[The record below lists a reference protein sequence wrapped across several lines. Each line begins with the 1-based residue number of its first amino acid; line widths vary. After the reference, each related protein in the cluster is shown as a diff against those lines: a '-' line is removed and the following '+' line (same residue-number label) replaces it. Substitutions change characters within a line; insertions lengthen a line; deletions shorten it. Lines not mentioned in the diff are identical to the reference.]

1 MTETEAALRGQS
13 AAPPAS
19 DDRPATGDRGWRG
32 LVAEPGEKVAF
43 LGALGVVGI
52 VAVATVLWGL
62 PGLFLSGL
70 LLTVVIMAVLIVI
83 SMGS

>member
-1 MTETEAALRGQS
+1 MSETEAALRGQT
-13 AAPPAS
+13 ATAPE
-19 DDRPATGDRGWRG
+19 DRPATDDRGWRG
-32 LVAEPGEKVAF
+32 LVAEPGEKIAF

-62 PGLFLSGL
+62 PGLFVSGL
-70 LLTVVIMAVLIVI
+70 VLTVAIMAVLIII